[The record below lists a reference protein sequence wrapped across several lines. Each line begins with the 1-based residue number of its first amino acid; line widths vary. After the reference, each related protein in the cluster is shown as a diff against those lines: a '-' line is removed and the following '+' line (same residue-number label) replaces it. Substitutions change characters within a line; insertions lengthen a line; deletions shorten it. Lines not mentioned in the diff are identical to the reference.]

1 MFRPAQELKAFAKVQ
16 LAAGESKTVTLTL
29 DDKAF
34 RYWNTKTDSW
44 EVEGGSYEIRVG
56 ASSADIRLTA
66 VVEVAGTEAP
76 NPYAGKSLPHYESG
90 KVQSVPDA
98 EWETLMGC
106 LIPEDKVRIDRN
118 MTLGELNH
126 SRGPICWL
134 VWLVLGIM
142 TGITQGF
149 SILVAQFYGAREKEN
164 LKCAVAKSYIMTALL
179 SVIVLAVS
187 EGAVYHV
194 LLFLQTP
201 DNVIDLTM
209 LYLRLIFAGIP
220 IIAAYNIFA
229 AILRALG
236 NSRSPL
242 IAMTVAALINVGLDL
257 LFVAVFGWGVA
268 GAAVATVI
276 AQGVSALYCLMVLR
290 KIPDIRLEK
299 QDFYRQPAMSL
310 RLLKVATPLAIQNV
324 IISVG
329 GLTVQYVVN
338 GFGFLFVAGFTA
350 SNKLYGVLE
359 MAAVSYGYAITTYV
373 GQNLGAKKYQRIRK
387 GVHSGTYMALL
398 TSVVISG
405 VMVLFGRNIL
415 SLFVSG
421 EPEQIRQVLDIAYK
435 YLFIMAIFLWVLYLL
450 YVYRSAIQGL
460 GNTLIPLASG
470 IAEFVMRVSVA
481 LLLPKLIGED
491 GIFYAEICAW
501 TSAAVLLFISYMII
515 IRKYKDSSEL
525 PAKGL

>member
-1 MFRPAQELKAFAKVQ
+1 MGTNEKNMTAGSPGKLIITFAIPLMLGNIFQQFYTMADTMIVGQ
-16 LAAGESKTVTLTL
+16 VVGVEALAA
-29 DDKAF
+29 
-34 RYWNTKTDSW
+34 
-44 EVEGGSYEIRVG
+44 VG
-56 ASSADIRLTA
+56 AGD
-66 VVEVAGTEAP
+66 
-76 NPYAGKSLPHYESG
+76 
-90 KVQSVPDA
+90 
-98 EWETLMGC
+98 
-106 LIPEDKVRIDRN
+106 
-118 MTLGELNH
+118 
-126 SRGPICWL
+126 WL

-149 SILVAQFYGAREKEN
+149 SILVSQYYGAGEKEN

-209 LYLRLIFAGIP
+209 LYLRLIFAGVP

-242 IAMTVAALINVGLDL
+242 IAMTVAAVINVGLDL

-276 AQGVSALYCLMVLR
+276 AQGFSALYCLLVLR
-290 KIPDIRLEK
+290 KIRDIRLEK
-299 QDFYRQPAMSL
+299 EDFYRQPSMSL
-310 RLLKVATPLAIQNV
+310 RLLKLGTPLAIQNV

-329 GLTVQYVVN
+329 GLTVQYVIN

-350 SNKLYGVLE
+350 TNKLYGILE

-373 GQNLGAKKYQRIRK
+373 GQNLG
-387 GVHSGTYMALL
+387 GVRSGTYMAVL
-398 TSVVISG
+398 TSVFISG
-405 VMVLFGRNIL
+405 MMVLIGRNIL

-435 YLFIMAIFLWVLYLL
+435 YLFIMAVFLWILYLL
-450 YVYRSAIQGL
+450 HVYRSAIQGL

-481 LLLPKLIGED
+481 LLLPKWIGEE
-491 GIFYAEICAW
+491 GIYYAEICAW
-501 TSAAVLLFISYMII
+501 SSAAVLLIISYMIL
-515 IRKYKDSSEL
+515 IRKYKDTQYTGSL
-525 PAKGL
+525 

>member
-1 MFRPAQELKAFAKVQ
+1 
-16 LAAGESKTVTLTL
+16 
-29 DDKAF
+29 
-34 RYWNTKTDSW
+34 
-44 EVEGGSYEIRVG
+44 
-56 ASSADIRLTA
+56 
-66 VVEVAGTEAP
+66 
-76 NPYAGKSLPHYESG
+76 
-90 KVQSVPDA
+90 
-98 EWETLMGC
+98 
-106 LIPEDKVRIDRN
+106 
-118 MTLGELNH
+118 
-126 SRGPICWL
+126 
-134 VWLVLGIM
+134 
-142 TGITQGF
+142 
-149 SILVAQFYGAREKEN
+149 
-164 LKCAVAKSYIMTALL
+164 
-179 SVIVLAVS
+179 
-187 EGAVYHV
+187 
-194 LLFLQTP
+194 
-201 DNVIDLTM
+201 
-209 LYLRLIFAGIP
+209 
-220 IIAAYNIFA
+220 
-229 AILRALG
+229 
-236 NSRSPL
+236 
-242 IAMTVAALINVGLDL
+242 MTVAALINVGLDL

-276 AQGVSALYCLMVLR
+276 AQGFSALYCLMVLR

-398 TSVVISG
+398 TAVVISG

-421 EPEQIRQVLDIAYK
+421 EQEQIRQVLDIAYK

-460 GNTLIPLASG
+460 GNTLIPLVTVVGGSLPGLFSG
-470 IAEFVMRVSVA
+470 ALITETLFAIPGIGYTSYQAMVSGDIPFSMFYMTFLAILTLAGNLISDILYAVVDPRVRIA
-481 LLLPKLIGED
+481 
-491 GIFYAEICAW
+491 
-501 TSAAVLLFISYMII
+501 
-515 IRKYKDSSEL
+515 
-525 PAKGL
+525 

>member
-1 MFRPAQELKAFAKVQ
+1 MGTNEKNMTAGSPGKLIITFAIPLMLGNIFQQFYTMADTMIVGQ
-16 LAAGESKTVTLTL
+16 VVGVEALAA
-29 DDKAF
+29 
-34 RYWNTKTDSW
+34 
-44 EVEGGSYEIRVG
+44 VG
-56 ASSADIRLTA
+56 AGD
-66 VVEVAGTEAP
+66 
-76 NPYAGKSLPHYESG
+76 
-90 KVQSVPDA
+90 
-98 EWETLMGC
+98 
-106 LIPEDKVRIDRN
+106 
-118 MTLGELNH
+118 
-126 SRGPICWL
+126 WL

-149 SILVAQFYGAREKEN
+149 SILVSQYYGAGEKEN

-209 LYLRLIFAGIP
+209 LYLRLIFAGVP

-242 IAMTVAALINVGLDL
+242 IAMTVAAVINVGLDL

-276 AQGVSALYCLMVLR
+276 AQGFSALYCLLVLR
-290 KIPDIRLEK
+290 KIRDIRLEK
-299 QDFYRQPAMSL
+299 EDFYRQPSMSL
-310 RLLKVATPLAIQNV
+310 RLLKLGTPLAIQNV

-329 GLTVQYVVN
+329 GLTVQ
-338 GFGFLFVAGFTA
+338 
-350 SNKLYGVLE
+350 
-359 MAAVSYGYAITTYV
+359 YAITTYV

-387 GVHSGTYMALL
+387 GVRSGTYMAVL
-398 TSVVISG
+398 TSVFISG
-405 VMVLFGRNIL
+405 MMVLIGRNIL

-435 YLFIMAIFLWVLYLL
+435 YLFIMAVFLWILYLL
-450 YVYRSAIQGL
+450 HVYRSAIQGL

-481 LLLPKLIGED
+481 LLLPKWIGEE
-491 GIFYAEICAW
+491 GIYYAEICAW
-501 TSAAVLLFISYMII
+501 SSAAVLLIISYMIL
-515 IRKYKDSSEL
+515 IRKYKDTQYTGSL
-525 PAKGL
+525 

>member
-1 MFRPAQELKAFAKVQ
+1 MLCRQ
-16 LAAGESKTVTLTL
+16 LHWGKQY
-29 DDKAF
+29 D
-34 RYWNTKTDSW
+34 RQDSHSAHIHDSCSLHRTFYH
-44 EVEGGSYEIRVG
+44 SYDWPIG
-56 ASSADIRLTA
+56 MD
-66 VVEVAGTEAP
+66 GTF
-76 NPYAGKSLPHYESG
+76 PYD
-90 KVQSVPDA
+90 SV
-98 EWETLMGC
+98 
-106 LIPEDKVRIDRN
+106 
-118 MTLGELNH
+118 
-126 SRGPICWL
+126 
-134 VWLVLGIM
+134 
-142 TGITQGF
+142 
-149 SILVAQFYGAREKEN
+149 
-164 LKCAVAKSYIMTALL
+164 
-179 SVIVLAVS
+179 
-187 EGAVYHV
+187 
-194 LLFLQTP
+194 
-201 DNVIDLTM
+201 
-209 LYLRLIFAGIP
+209 
-220 IIAAYNIFA
+220 
-229 AILRALG
+229 
-236 NSRSPL
+236 
-242 IAMTVAALINVGLDL
+242 
-257 LFVAVFGWGVA
+257 
-268 GAAVATVI
+268 
-276 AQGVSALYCLMVLR
+276 
-290 KIPDIRLEK
+290 
-299 QDFYRQPAMSL
+299 
-310 RLLKVATPLAIQNV
+310 
-324 IISVG
+324 
-329 GLTVQYVVN
+329 
-338 GFGFLFVAGFTA
+338 FVAGFTA